1 MKITLIKMAL
11 QRNLIIMSSPMN
23 QIVPKFKNYMSNFD
37 DKPSSTLYIHLTNE
51 NKHGLS
57 KIMTNLYQIQCHSMD
72 LRLLLTT
79 NANHLQPL
87 DQVYFEAEMNEN
99 DKNSI
104 LNQLKFKGV
113 QELPKIQLEENEP
126 NFKEEYQSHDFVCL
140 GGTFDRLHEG
150 HKILLSE
157 AALRCDKVITVGV
170 TDENMLK
177 SKKVADLIQDTEV
190 RIQNVKDFLFD
201 IRGHDKDFITAIS
214 DPFGPAIKDESLTC
228 IVGSQETK
236 RGCEK
241 INEIRKDKKFSELEI
256 ILINL
261 VDDTCHEVSMVE
273 ETKISSSNKRIRLL
287 GEQLKEPLKD
297 VSLPYI
303 IGLTGGSA
311 SGKSR
316 IASYLQDLGAG
327 IVDCDGLGH
336 KAYEPGTDC
345 YNQILETFGQD
356 LKNPETEKIDRR
368 KLGAKVFSNPDLLH
382 KLESIV
388 WPEILKQAKH
398 QIEEFHQKGVKI
410 VILDAAVLLQVT
422 RNLSFRICQIKM
434 FLDRLDGIK
443 KFTKCGEHSLTKMK
457 QSKGL
462 LNEMEKVQRKLKQG

>member
-228 IVGSQETK
+228 IGNKNSLIT
-236 RGCEK
+236 
-241 INEIRKDKKFSELEI
+241 
-256 ILINL
+256 ILNYYN
-261 VDDTCHEVSMVE
+261 VD
-273 ETKISSSNKRIRLL
+273 
-287 GEQLKEPLKD
+287 
-297 VSLPYI
+297 Y
-303 IGLTGGSA
+303 
-311 SGKSR
+311 
-316 IASYLQDLGAG
+316 
-327 IVDCDGLGH
+327 
-336 KAYEPGTDC
+336 
-345 YNQILETFGQD
+345 F
-356 LKNPETEKIDRR
+356 
-368 KLGAKVFSNPDLLH
+368 F
-382 KLESIV
+382 
-388 WPEILKQAKH
+388 
-398 QIEEFHQKGVKI
+398 
-410 VILDAAVLLQVT
+410 
-422 RNLSFRICQIKM
+422 
-434 FLDRLDGIK
+434 
-443 KFTKCGEHSLTKMK
+443 
-457 QSKGL
+457 
-462 LNEMEKVQRKLKQG
+462 

>member
-57 KIMTNLYQIQCHSMD
+57 KIMTNLYQMQCHSMD
-72 LRLLLTT
+72 LRILWTT
-79 NANHLQPL
+79 DANHLQPL

-126 NFKEEYQSHDFVCL
+126 NSMEEYQSHDFVCL

-214 DPFGPAIKDESLTC
+214 DPFGPAITDESLTC
-228 IVGSQETK
+228 IGNKNSLIT
-236 RGCEK
+236 
-241 INEIRKDKKFSELEI
+241 
-256 ILINL
+256 ILNYYN
-261 VDDTCHEVSMVE
+261 VD
-273 ETKISSSNKRIRLL
+273 
-287 GEQLKEPLKD
+287 
-297 VSLPYI
+297 Y
-303 IGLTGGSA
+303 
-311 SGKSR
+311 
-316 IASYLQDLGAG
+316 
-327 IVDCDGLGH
+327 
-336 KAYEPGTDC
+336 
-345 YNQILETFGQD
+345 F
-356 LKNPETEKIDRR
+356 
-368 KLGAKVFSNPDLLH
+368 F
-382 KLESIV
+382 
-388 WPEILKQAKH
+388 
-398 QIEEFHQKGVKI
+398 
-410 VILDAAVLLQVT
+410 
-422 RNLSFRICQIKM
+422 
-434 FLDRLDGIK
+434 
-443 KFTKCGEHSLTKMK
+443 
-457 QSKGL
+457 
-462 LNEMEKVQRKLKQG
+462 